1 MLSVVQG
8 ALTRLNGCGGG
19 QRWAAPAERGMV
31 RMAEWPDRVVAM
43 RDVLAR
49 LDRLIA
55 DLQEM
60 RTWLIRELEDAEA
73 RAAR

>member
-1 MLSVVQG
+1 
-8 ALTRLNGCGGG
+8 
-19 QRWAAPAERGMV
+19 
-31 RMAEWPDRVVAM
+31 MAEWPDRVVAM